1 MTVDRMAGLCG
12 YALVIGIISGS
23 GVRGAVLPESS
34 WRCGDLEP
42 GLPCQPPQHEKS
54 AQPPTGGE
62 GRRGERGMR
71 DRRRGPWGERGGR
84 PGRSDENRWPP
95 LSPEL
100 ETEILG
106 ALRPFVSV
114 RFHDTLV
121 QTRQTDPKK
130 FEQLMRRLRPLSRE
144 YFMLKRRHP
153 DLAPLVLEEFGNEHK
168 LRVLGYDYRKAVEDK
183 DDEAAAEHATEI
195 ERLAERQFD
204 IKVKRRQVWLE
215 DFGKRLDA
223 QQERLESERARL
235 ERDLA
240 ESDES
245 IQKQVERIKKGR
257 KGGNRSRRGRGGSP
271 DDKARRRGER
281 PSRKQE
287 PPPDDQP
294 FYDCREFPDLRTAR

>member
-12 YALVIGIISGS
+12 CALVIGIISES

-42 GLPCQPPQHEKS
+42 GRACQPPQREKS
-54 AQPPTGGE
+54 AQPPGGE

-84 PGRSDENRWPP
+84 PGRSDESRWPP

-100 ETEILG
+100 EDEILD
-106 ALRPFVSV
+106 ALRPYVSA
-114 RFHDTLV
+114 RFHDGLV
-121 QTRQTDPKK
+121 SIRQTDPDRYR
-130 FEQLMRRLRPLSRE
+130 QAMRRLRPMIGA
-144 YFMLKRRHP
+144 YVMLKRRHP

-168 LRVLGYDYRKAVEDK
+168 LRGLGHDYRKAVEDK
-183 DDEAAAEHATEI
+183 DDAAAAEHATEI
-195 ERLAERQFD
+195 ERLAQRQFD
-204 IKVKRRQVWLE
+204 IQVKRRQVWLE

-223 QQERLESERARL
+223 QQERLKSERARL
-235 ERDLA
+235 EQDLV
-240 ESDES
+240 ERDES

-257 KGGNRSRRGRGGSP
+257 KRGNRSRRGRGGSP
-271 DDKARRRGER
+271 DGKARRRGEK
-281 PSRKQE
+281 PSRNQE

-294 FYDCREFPDLRTAR
+294 FYDCSDLSGFRTAR